1 MSAPRAERQAPPPFV
16 TGLFADASQAQEAF
30 DRLVKG
36 SFDPHEISLLRVDEE
51 EHFVE
56 RVPVEH
62 KSGVPYGVG
71 TGVALGTTVGI
82 AGAVVGG
89 PVGLLAAG
97 PILAALQGAVLG
109 AASGGVLGALAG
121 LAFWWDEPE
130 LETELQKGAVFV
142 GVTAEG
148 VRAHAARRALLA
160 SGAARIFG

>member
-1 MSAPRAERQAPPPFV
+1 LSAPRPHGRASPPFV
-16 TGLFADASQAQEAF
+16 TGLFADSKQAQEAF
-30 DRLVKG
+30 DRLVE
-36 SFDPHEISLLRVDEE
+36 STFDPHEISLLQVDDLD
-51 EHFVE
+51 HSVE

-82 AGAVVGG
+82 ASAVIGG

-97 PILAALQGAVLG
+97 PILAALQGAVIG
-109 AASGGVLGALAG
+109 AAGGGVLGALAG

-130 LETELQKGAVFV
+130 LEAELRKGAVFV

-148 VRAHAARRALLA
+148 ARADAARQALLA
-160 SGAARIFG
+160 AGAARIFG